1 MHSTHKSIFLSAFN
15 SNSIFCLLTSFSLS
29 HTISFTVFS
38 VLSSVFHSVL
48 TLSPFIFHSVS
59 FYLSISL
66 CLSQHS
72 FSFYLPLF
80 FSIYIDSRLLYLFL
94 SCNLPLPLSVF
105 DSFSLS
111 LFLSLSSLLFLSFSA
126 FTLSLCISI
135 FYSLPFS
142 LSLFLIFN
150 LSLPLSLTSHS
161 LSFVSNQFHSI
172 FIHFFLLLILFMNVI
187 PNQLTFEY
195 IDVFKLIL
203 YYLLSKLL
211 RLLGRTSVCANGTYI
226 QMLLISLELH
236 IK

>member
-1 MHSTHKSIFLSAFN
+1 MFLLSLHLYFTLSLSIFQSLSVFR
-15 SNSIFCLLTSFSLS
+15 SILSLSICPSFSLS
-29 HTISFTVFS
+29 ILTVD
-38 VLSSVFHSVL
+38 
-48 TLSPFIFHSVS
+48 
-59 FYLSISL
+59 FYLSF
-66 CLSQHS
+66 CL
-72 FSFYLPLF
+72 
-80 FSIYIDSRLLYLFL
+80 
-94 SCNLPLPLSVF
+94 VT
-105 DSFSLS
+105 SLS
-111 LFLSLSSLLFLSFSA
+111 LFQFLILSHSLYFFHCLLSSFCLSVHSLS
-126 FTLSLCISI
+126 LSLCISI